1 MNLRY
6 GTSLF
11 ERLKQ
16 AGYPVKM
23 LKTQYRMHPE
33 VGAYVLQNFVKLVC
47 NPCNTWARRYISN
60 EIKKIK

>member
-16 AGYPVKM
+16 AGYPIKM

-33 VGAYVLQNFVKLVC
+33 VGAYVQQTPAKLFCSV
-47 NPCNTWARRYISN
+47 
-60 EIKKIK
+60 